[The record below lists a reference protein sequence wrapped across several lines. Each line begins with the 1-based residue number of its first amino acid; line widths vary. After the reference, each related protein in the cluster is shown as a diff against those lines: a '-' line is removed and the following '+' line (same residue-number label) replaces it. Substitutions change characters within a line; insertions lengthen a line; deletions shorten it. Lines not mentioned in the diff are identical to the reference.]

1 MEVFAQVK
9 GVVALLTG
17 NIAEDNELLYQ
28 EDFYVEISF
37 FFLLYELLISER
49 NQTNESILRS
59 YWESSITLLC
69 SVIFAGAVFPMKTLC
84 GVQFTNVLYF

>member
-59 YWESSITLLC
+59 Y
-69 SVIFAGAVFPMKTLC
+69 
-84 GVQFTNVLYF
+84 

>member
-37 FFLLYELLISER
+37 FFLLYELRISKR
-49 NQTNESILRS
+49 NQTNESMLRS
-59 YWESSITLLC
+59 Y
-69 SVIFAGAVFPMKTLC
+69 
-84 GVQFTNVLYF
+84 